1 MKKIALSVIF
11 PAALALIL
19 AACATAYEAKPL
31 PFKAPSAY
39 ANRVEVAGAQVAA
52 EAFTDPQKAKEVFG
66 FDVRGAGFLPVQVV
80 FDNRGDHRIRV
91 DEAQTFLEDEAG
103 NLWPILAKDLAEE
116 RAARFSEGRAMMKE
130 GAKDS
135 LYGAIG
141 GALIGAAVGIVT
153 GEGVGATAGK
163 GAAVGAATGATM
175 GGASKLGDREARNA
189 IVSDLHSK
197 SLENRVV
204 PPQGL
209 AFGVIFF
216 PGEAKTAKALRL
228 RLIDL
233 DARTDHAVTISLIPQ
248 PAG

>member
-1 MKKIALSVIF
+1 MKKPALSVIF
-11 PAALALIL
+11 TAVLSLSM
-19 AACATAYEAKPL
+19 AACTTAYEARPL
-31 PFKAPSAY
+31 PFKAPTSY
-39 ANRVEVAGAQVAA
+39 ANRVEVAGAEVAA
-52 EAFTDPQKAKEVFG
+52 EAFADPQRAKEVFG

-80 FDNRGDHRIRV
+80 FDNKGSHRIRV
-91 DEAQTFLEDEAG
+91 DEAQTFLEDDAG

-116 RAARFSEGRAMMKE
+116 RAIKFSEGKAMMKE

-153 GEGVGATAGK
+153 GEGIGAAAGK
-163 GAAVGAATGATM
+163 GAAVGAAAGATM
-175 GGASKLGDREARNA
+175 GGASKMGDNEARNS
-189 IVSDLHSK
+189 IMSDLYSK

-216 PGEAKTAKALRL
+216 PGEAKSARTLRL
-228 RLIDL
+228 RLVDV
-233 DARTDHAVTISLIPQ
+233 DARIDHSVTLSLVQ
-248 PAG
+248 